1 MFVADNAVTVGFV
14 PICSNVRPAAAVA
27 TAKTRAARRDR
38 SPRTSG
44 RFFVRDIC
52 ASYLGSNIMLSVL
65 ALHEERKVPMVR
77 YRKVRVD
84 VERVG
89 SGAMEGSMVKRDDI
103 GYMPYAEVVV
113 RTIRTERR
121 GFVRAR

>member
-1 MFVADNAVTVGFV
+1 MGFV
-14 PICSNVRPAAAVA
+14 PICNKVRPAAAVA

-52 ASYLGSNIMLSVL
+52 ASYWGSNIIFSVL
-65 ALHEERKVPMVR
+65 ALQEERKVPVVR
-77 YRKVRVD
+77 YKKVRVD

-89 SGAMEGSMVKRDDI
+89 SGAIEGSMVNRDEI
-103 GYMPYAEVVV
+103 GYIPYAEVVV
-113 RTIRTERR
+113 RTIRTDRR